1 MPTSSYSNVG
11 KQFEG
16 PYGLVESDSLV
27 PRWTYPVKH
36 GQVRRVE
43 AWELDKLSNTTTQ
56 VRMVNDIHAIHST
69 PVEDYDDDA
78 LDLDEE
84 AAALSKTESRLLI
97 KPRLNEVRARK
108 NKNHIGPENVFTVES
123 EVIDGTLDSVDE
135 HAKTFRDYLLH
146 QVFSPILGFDIA
158 AGEVEAISKDCLKTD
173 LEIDSELVP
182 YIERVG
188 LANIIGVML
197 SKSQSVPESVRSDVL
212 KDWLIK
218 SFDDV
223 RAEHKAKT
231 GTNTLRA
238 QIRRLMHGND
248 DMIAKGVGIGTTRGY
263 TEHRKKQNEN
273 GQA

>member
-1 MPTSSYSNVG
+1 MA
-11 KQFEG
+11 KFEG
-16 PYGLVESDSLV
+16 PYGLVESDHMV

-43 AWELDKLSNTTTQ
+43 AWELDKMPNTTMR

-69 PVEDYDDDA
+69 PVEEHDDDT

-84 AAALSKTESRLLI
+84 AAAISKTESRLLI
-97 KPRLNEVRARK
+97 KPRLNEVRSRK
-108 NKNHIGPENVFTVES
+108 NKDHVGPENVFTVS
-123 EVIDGTLDSVDE
+123 AEVIDGTLDSVDE
-135 HAKTFRDYLLH
+135 HAQTFRDYLLH

-197 SKSQSVPESVRSDVL
+197 SKSQSVPESVRADVL

-223 RAEHKAKT
+223 RAEHKAKL
-231 GTNTLRA
+231 GNNSLRA

-248 DMIAKGVGIGTTRGY
+248 ELVAKGTGIGTTRGF
-263 TEHRKKQNEN
+263 TEYRKKQNEN

>member
-1 MPTSSYSNVG
+1 MSN
-11 KQFEG
+11 FEG
-16 PYGLVESDSLV
+16 PYGLVESDSMV

-36 GQVRRVE
+36 GQIRRVE
-43 AWELDKLSNTTTQ
+43 AWELYRLPNTTTP

-69 PVEDYDDDA
+69 PVEDHDDV

-108 NKNHIGPENVFTVES
+108 NKDHVGPENVFSVES
-123 EVIDGTLDSVDE
+123 EVIDGALDSIDE
-135 HAKTFRDYLLH
+135 HSKTFRDYLLH

-197 SKSQSVPESVRSDVL
+197 SKSNSVPESVRSDVL

-223 RAEHKAKT
+223 RAEYKLKH
-231 GTNTLRA
+231 GTNTLRDKL
-238 QIRRLMHGND
+238 RRLMHGND
-248 DMIAKGVGIGTTRGY
+248 DLVAKGVGIGTTRGY
-263 TEHRKKQNEN
+263 TEHRKKLTEN